1 MEIGKQKGDKQMII
15 IGSGQY
21 NWDVI
26 KLREYPDG
34 FTPGKRNVFV
44 EKILT
49 EEVGGTCG
57 NIMCMLA
64 HLGWTAQPQVKL
76 CEEGR
81 KLAQSL
87 EQYGCDTR
95 YVTIVD
101 GGGFSGMEC
110 THRRNRTT
118 GEHELGLH
126 GFGPNGSRFRKVTEL
141 RARDE
146 VPMLLNSLTEI
157 PDVYFFDHGEAG
169 PRMIAQELHN
179 RGALVFFECENST
192 DWKKFIKAVE
202 CADIVKFSDENVS
215 DLSFVG
221 SYPNKLF
228 IQTQGGKG
236 MQFKLCGGDWV
247 HIQPVPVTNVV
258 DWEGCG
264 DTTTAVF
271 LNELAKI
278 GLPKVSSLTEEQVT
292 HALNEASKMASKCT
306 QYYGSKGWLKDE

>member
-1 MEIGKQKGDKQMII
+1 MII

-26 KLREYPDG
+26 KLREYPEG
-34 FTPGKRNVFV
+34 FVAGRRNVFT
-44 EKILT
+44 ERILA
-49 EEVGGTCG
+49 EEAGGTCG
-57 NIMCMLA
+57 NVMCMLA
-64 HLGWTAQPQVKL
+64 RLGWTAMPQVKL

-81 KLAQSL
+81 KLTQSL

-95 YVTIVD
+95 YVSIAP

-110 THRRNRTT
+110 IHRRNRST

-126 GFGPNGSRFRKVTEL
+126 GFGPAGSRFRRITEL

-146 VPMLLNSLTEI
+146 VPAFLGGLAQW

-169 PRMIAQELHN
+169 PRLIAQEL
-179 RGALVFFECENST
+179 RKCGALIFYECENST
-192 DWKKFIKAVE
+192 DWRKFIKSVE
-202 CADIVKFSDENVS
+202 VADVVKFSDETIADPAFADGYS
-215 DLSFVG
+215 D
-221 SYPNKLF
+221 KLF

-236 MQFKLCGGDWV
+236 MQFRLCGGDWI
-247 HIQPVPVTNVV
+247 HLPAAPVCEVV

-264 DTTTAVF
+264 DTTTAIF

-278 GLPKVSSLTEEQVT
+278 GLPRVAALTQQQVAA
-292 HALNEASKMASKCT
+292 ALNEAARMASRCT
-306 QYYGSKGWLKDE
+306 QYYGSKGWLQDE